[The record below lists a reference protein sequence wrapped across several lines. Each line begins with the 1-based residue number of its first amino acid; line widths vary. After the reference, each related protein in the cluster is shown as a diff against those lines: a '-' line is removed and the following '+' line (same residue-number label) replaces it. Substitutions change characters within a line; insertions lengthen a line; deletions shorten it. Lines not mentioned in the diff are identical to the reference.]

1 MTPTRVGAMP
11 ESRFQITPRT
21 SPPVALTHVDT
32 DPDGEVW
39 WPDEL
44 PEMSPQPVAV
54 PPVAAPAPEPMPH
67 VEDAPHVADDTPQTL
82 LPPVGTALSVDHVR
96 VSENTYA
103 FRLRWSNPPGV
114 TPKRPAVYFQWV
126 HRTVFELIS
135 SNKEEY
141 GRFKQSIIAQF
152 TDQQKAV

>member
-1 MTPTRVGAMP
+1 MGAYP
-11 ESRFQITPRT
+11 ESRFQVSPRS

-44 PEMSPQPVAV
+44 PEMSPEPVAV
-54 PPVAAPAPEPMPH
+54 PPVAAPTPEPL
-67 VEDAPHVADDTPQTL
+67 PHVADEPQTL
-82 LPPVGTALSVDHVR
+82 LPPAGTPLSVDHVR

-103 FRLRWSNPPGV
+103 FRLRWSNPAGV

-152 TDQQKAV
+152 ADKQTTI